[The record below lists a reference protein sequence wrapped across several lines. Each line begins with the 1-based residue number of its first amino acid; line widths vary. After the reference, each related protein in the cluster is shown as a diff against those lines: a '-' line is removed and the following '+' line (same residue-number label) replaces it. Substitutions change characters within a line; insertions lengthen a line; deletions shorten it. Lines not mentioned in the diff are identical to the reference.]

1 MLTRVFHSSCLFL
14 ANLPR
19 PTAPSLRE
27 FSIFTCLINPVGV
40 EAAWSKTGARGRNRT
55 GTTFLSR
62 QILNL
67 LCLPISPLG
76 LALAGTAALYKSRQN
91 EF

>member
-1 MLTRVFHSSCLFL
+1 MSKKEDE
-14 ANLPR
+14 
-19 PTAPSLRE
+19 E
-27 FSIFTCLINPVGV
+27 FSNQDLDGEKNQSI
-40 EAAWSKTGARGRNRT
+40 GARGRNRT

-76 LALAGTAALYKSRQN
+76 PALTVTAALFKSRQAK
-91 EF
+91 F

>member
-1 MLTRVFHSSCLFL
+1 MMQL
-14 ANLPR
+14 NLQY
-19 PTAPSLRE
+19 LME
-27 FSIFTCLINPVGV
+27 VG
-40 EAAWSKTGARGRNRT
+40 GARGRNRT

-76 LALAGTAALYKSRQN
+76 LAQAVTAAQNKSRQTK
-91 EF
+91 F

>member
-1 MLTRVFHSSCLFL
+1 MGV
-14 ANLPR
+14 
-19 PTAPSLRE
+19 TAQKIHP
-27 FSIFTCLINPVGV
+27 IGV
-40 EAAWSKTGARGRNRT
+40 LVEEMWCEYGARGRNRT

-76 LALAGTAALYKSRQN
+76 LAQAVTAALYKSRQGK
-91 EF
+91 F

>member
-1 MLTRVFHSSCLFL
+1 MFDIDHLVVKRVTTSS
-14 ANLPR
+14 
-19 PTAPSLRE
+19 
-27 FSIFTCLINPVGV
+27 I
-40 EAAWSKTGARGRNRT
+40 GARGRNRT

-76 LALAGTAALYKSRQN
+76 LAGAIKPRYINQDRQILARVSPASMHPNYLMMTEPPTCKATKLGQ
-91 EF
+91 

>member
-1 MLTRVFHSSCLFL
+1 MFDIDHLVVKRVTTSS
-14 ANLPR
+14 
-19 PTAPSLRE
+19 
-27 FSIFTCLINPVGV
+27 I
-40 EAAWSKTGARGRNRT
+40 GARGRNRT

-76 LALAGTAALYKSRQN
+76 LAGAIKLRYINQDRQILARVSPASMRTNYLIVTEPPTYKATKLG
-91 EF
+91 E